1 METLLERLR
10 ARGMRLTAQ
19 RRVVADVLDGEN
31 VHLTADEIHEL
42 ARHELPEISR
52 ATVYN
57 SLHDF
62 VELGEVGEVHH
73 GRAVRFDPN
82 AHRHH
87 HHFIC
92 SACGRVFDVDV
103 AGTEGLA
110 VSGVDFTPSTVDII
124 FGGTC
129 GRADCSPRRRWTP
142 FRRRR
147 RRVRNSRCLEFVQT

>member
-1 METLLERLR
+1 METLRERLR

-42 ARHELPEISR
+42 ARRELPEISR

-82 AHRHH
+82 AHRSH

-92 SACGRVFDVDV
+92 SGCGRVFDVDV
-103 AGTEGLA
+103 DGTEGLSVA
-110 VSGVDFTPSTVDII
+110 GLDGTSFDPTSVDII
-124 FGGTC
+124 FGGAC
-129 GRADCSPRRRWTP
+129 GRPDCPSSTGA
-142 FRRRR
+142 
-147 RRVRNSRCLEFVQT
+147 NAS